1 MRILFVAMSN
11 SIHTARWINQLGGQG
26 WDVHLF
32 PSQDVGSVS
41 PELREV
47 TVHHSLY
54 PGSLCARQRAC
65 DRTIRLRGLPVILP
79 GAKVRRPASFG
90 GAGYVSA
97 SAVAAHLGRLALGE
111 LWPNY
116 RAIQLQRLVKKLR
129 PDIIHSMEI
138 QAAGYLML
146 EVRKRYEGQCPSW
159 IVTNW
164 GNDIYLFGHLDSHI
178 GKIKAVLAA
187 CDYYS
192 CECQRDVQL
201 AIQMG
206 FKGEIL
212 PVLPNAGGYDLTRVA
227 QFRQPGPTSMRRLIL
242 LKGYQD
248 WHGRALVGL
257 RAIALCANEL
267 RGYRV
272 GIYVANPDVKI
283 AAELVSKSTGI
294 PIEVIPQCSHDD
306 MLRQYGRARV
316 YIGLSISDGISISE
330 LEAIMMGTFPIQS
343 CTACADEWIVQG
355 KNGFIVPPEDP
366 QVIADAIRRAVSD
379 DALVDQASELNSQI
393 SRERLDGNMIRPQVI
408 AMYNKISAE
417 IAMKKK

>member
-1 MRILFVAMSN
+1 VAMSN

-54 PGSLCARQRAC
+54 PGSLCARQRGC
-65 DRTIRLRGLPVILP
+65 NRTVRLRGLPVILP

-90 GAGYVSA
+90 GTGYVSA
-97 SAVAAHLGRLALGE
+97 SAVAAYLGRVALGE

-116 RAIQLQRLVKKLR
+116 RAIQLQRLIKKLR

-146 EVRKRYEGQCPSW
+146 EVRKRYEGQCPPW

-164 GNDIYLFGHLDSHI
+164 GNDIYLFGHLSEHVET
-178 GKIKAVLAA
+178 IKQILAT

-192 CECQRDVQL
+192 CECDRDIQL
-201 AIQMG
+201 ARTMG
-206 FKGEIL
+206 LRGKVL
-212 PVLPNAGGYDLTRVA
+212 PVLPNCGGFDLARAAKLRKPGLTSARRV
-227 QFRQPGPTSMRRLIL
+227 IL

-248 WHGRALVGL
+248 WHGRALSGL
-257 RAIALCANEL
+257 RAIALCVKQL
-267 RGYRV
+267 QGYQIA
-272 GIYVANPDVKI
+272 IYSWNHDVKI
-283 AAELVSKSTGI
+283 AAEFLSKTSGI
-294 PIEVIPQCSHDD
+294 PIEVIPPCSHDE
-306 MLRQYGRARV
+306 MLRLHGSARIHV
-316 YIGLSISDGISISE
+316 GLAIADGIAISS
-330 LEAIMMGTFPIQS
+330 LEAMVMGAFPIQS

-366 QVIADAIRRAVSD
+366 EVIADAIRRAVSD
-379 DALVDQASELNSQI
+379 DALVDQAAELNAQI
-393 SRERLDGNMIRPQVI
+393 ARERLDENVIRPQVI

-417 IAMKKK
+417 IAMKRK